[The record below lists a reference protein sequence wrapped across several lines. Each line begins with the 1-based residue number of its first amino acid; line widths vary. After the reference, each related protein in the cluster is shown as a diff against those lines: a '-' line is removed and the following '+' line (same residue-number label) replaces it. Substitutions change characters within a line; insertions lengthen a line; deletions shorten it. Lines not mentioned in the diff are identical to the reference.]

1 MLTDRD
7 MEVIA
12 DFKEWTAAMK
22 RGDVAAMR
30 EIEQRWNVESAA
42 GVKRRAGQANAAK
55 RWVKPQAKSGETMA
69 TIIHMDAVNNTPSRK
84 EVKER
89 YYEGWKERMRAAKAW

>member
-1 MLTDRD
+1 MLTNKEL
-7 MEVIA
+7 EVIA

-22 RGDVAAMR
+22 RGDIQAMR
-30 EIEQRWNVESAA
+30 EIEQRWNVESAT

-55 RWVKPQAKSGETMA
+55 RWTKPQAKAGETMA

-89 YYEGWKERMRAAKAW
+89 YYADWKDRIRAAKAW